1 MSVGR
6 FCMLL
11 SGCDVPR
18 LFLYIPLVAYPG
30 SFDSGTVY
38 VARASLR
45 QTRNRRNTQLLH
57 NTHTTKRSKDFV
69 PVYFQ
74 HPFKVQ
80 VQDCSIWEGILT
92 VPFIYQILGG
102 WAACALDSRLY
113 VTCSGLE

>member
-80 VQDCSIWEGILT
+80 VQEL
-92 VPFIYQILGG
+92 FNLGG
-102 WAACALDSRLY
+102 DTNCTFHFSDPGRLGRL
-113 VTCSGLE
+113 CLRL